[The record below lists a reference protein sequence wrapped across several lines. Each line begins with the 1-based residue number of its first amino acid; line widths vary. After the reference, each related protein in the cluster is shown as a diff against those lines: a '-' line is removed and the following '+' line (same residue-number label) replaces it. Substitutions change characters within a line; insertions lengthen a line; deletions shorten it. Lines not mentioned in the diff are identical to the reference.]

1 MIFTRNVID
10 YMLNSQIA
18 SNNMRKIIIIGFLCL
33 MLLLPS
39 SAFAHKLIPTDGTNT
54 DLESALEIPDPV
66 ISWAMYENLH
76 EKPLFYKFDAKKD
89 DRLYS
94 SIVIPKLDGLENFA
108 PSLVLIGPE
117 VFLELVDGL
126 PAPESD
132 SSFIYPIPNG
142 YSVYIFDF
150 EGSFPSK
157 EFYEPFGQ
165 ITYWERQEIDLELEA
180 SGTYY
185 LAVFDKNGVSGK
197 LALAI
202 GYIEDFS
209 GNDFV
214 TVLPNAWLE
223 SRYFSEDFTPLFI
236 FIGIVSGIIG
246 LIGFGLYRKLNKK

>member
-1 MIFTRNVID
+1 MK
-10 YMLNSQIA
+10 
-18 SNNMRKIIIIGFLCL
+18 KILIVALICL
-33 MLLLPS
+33 LLLPT
-39 SAFAHKLIPTDGTNT
+39 SAFAHKLIPTDGSNV
-54 DLESALEIPDPV
+54 DYQSSLEIPDPV
-66 ISWAMYENLH
+66 ISWAMYEKLEDNA
-76 EKPLFYKFDAKKD
+76 LFYKFEVEKD
-89 DRLYS
+89 DRLFT

-117 VFLELVDGL
+117 VYLELVDEL
-126 PAPESD
+126 RTLDTSNTFD
-132 SSFIYPIPNG
+132 YPIPPG
-142 YSVYIFDF
+142 YVAYVFDF
-150 EGSFPSK
+150 DGPFPSK

-165 ITYWERQEIDLELEA
+165 ITYWERQEISLQLEA
-180 SGTYY
+180 PGTYY
-185 LAVFDKNGVSGK
+185 IAVFDKNGSSGK

-246 LIGFGLYRKLNKK
+246 LIGFGIHRKLNKK